1 MSSRLQLNK
10 VIEDEIEI
18 GNLEKIF
25 LQNSEE
31 LCDSRGELEQPVVA

>member
-1 MSSRLQLNK
+1 MSSRLQLHK
-10 VIEDEIEI
+10 VKEDENDI

-31 LCDSRGELEQPVVA
+31 LCDSRGELEQYVVA